1 MLAMVVMLMVTQH
14 IPTMTK
20 SHHGGEMSVMMKVG
34 ICQCQKS
41 TIHHTP
47 CWIIF
52 WSIYMSHCQSIV
64 TKLMKFP
71 TLLITT
77 QNLDFLTRWVD
88 IDVRQSNHAKKCVS
102 TFFTMLDLYSWTFTF
117 FLKSNSNNRICLR
130 FKQTIV
136 KGSHDANG
144 GNWSKFREL

>member
-1 MLAMVVMLMVTQH
+1 MVTQH

-41 TIHHTP
+41 NTHDKLSQTMLNY
-47 CWIIF
+47 F
-52 WSIYMSHCQSIV
+52 LKYIYMSHCQSIV

-77 QNLDFLTRWVD
+77 QNLDFLTR
-88 IDVRQSNHAKKCVS
+88 
-102 TFFTMLDLYSWTFTF
+102 
-117 FLKSNSNNRICLR
+117 
-130 FKQTIV
+130 
-136 KGSHDANG
+136 
-144 GNWSKFREL
+144 